1 MPRIFL
7 HIGAHK
13 TGTTSV
19 QSFLANNSA
28 FLQSHGCTYPH
39 ICWYQHG
46 QHRLAFAAKGSPD
59 PEVGDY
65 PQLVT
70 EISALREFMVTCK
83 EDVILSSES
92 FFALPSEKLRELKTG
107 LADWDV
113 QVLASVRRQ
122 DNLFESIYNQKTKNG
137 WNHQKRPIAFYVK
150 EPRSFSRDLDLY
162 GCLSSWAS
170 VFGREKINA
179 YCFESG
185 EAVAMFLGILGLPVP
200 QQAETAKHL
209 NVAVPAKVLELVRLV
224 KTVTDDRVVQYLAL
238 EAARKTFAG
247 TSSMLLGVTDRAR
260 ILKCFEEDNEKLF
273 SEFIGGDN
281 IYAEKHWG
289 AEFQK
294 PGMEAADT
302 LSKKDVVQVMVAMA
316 QAFAQENNPSNPQND
331 EVETP
336 PDL

>member
-1 MPRIFL
+1 M
-7 HIGAHK
+7 
-13 TGTTSV
+13 
-19 QSFLANNSA
+19 
-28 FLQSHGCTYPH
+28 
-39 ICWYQHG
+39 
-46 QHRLAFAAKGSPD
+46 AFAAKGSPD

-65 PQLVT
+65 PQLVK
-70 EISALREFMVTCK
+70 EITALREFLATCK

-92 FFALPSEKLRELKTG
+92 FFGLPIEKLRELKKE
-107 LADWDV
+107 LEDWDV
-113 QVLASVRRQ
+113 QVVACVRRQ
-122 DNLFESIYNQKTKNG
+122 DNLFESIYNQRTKNG
-137 WNHQKRPIAFYVK
+137 WNQQKRPISFYVN

-162 GCLSSWAS
+162 GCLGNWAK
-170 VFGREKINA
+170 VFGRENIKP

-247 TSSMLLGVTDRAR
+247 TSSRLLGATDRAR

-281 IYAEKHWG
+281 LYAEKHWG

-294 PGMEAADT
+294 SGMGAADT
-302 LSKKDVVQVMVAMA
+302 LSRKDVVQVMVAMA
-316 QAFAQENNPSNPQND
+316 QAFAQEVNPADPQSD
-331 EVETP
+331 QVETSP
-336 PDL
+336 EF